1 MNQVANV
8 GARSQVAPEQ
18 NWHAITGEEALRA
31 LDAEHEGLDSAR
43 VASRLEHYGPNEM
56 PQRPPPTLLQIAL
69 RQFQS
74 PLVYLLGA
82 ASLVSI
88 ALKEYR
94 DAAFI
99 AAVVLINALIG
110 TYQEARAERAGRA
123 LQQLLR
129 VSATV
134 RRDGEVTEVEAEAI
148 VPGDIVYLESGNRVP
163 ADIRLLS
170 SQGLEVDESLLTGES
185 LPVSKHAD
193 WVGTAET
200 AQADRQ
206 NMAYAGA
213 MVVRG
218 RSSGVVV
225 ATGSRSLVGVLA
237 LDVLSGSG
245 GKPPLVERM
254 ERFTKR
260 IAVAVLVAAGL
271 IAVTGVLLGDH
282 SIREMFFFGVALA
295 VSAIPE
301 GLPVAL
307 TVALAIGATR
317 MARRGVIIR
326 RLAAV
331 EGLGSCTLIAS
342 DKTGTLTC
350 NQLTV
355 NEVRLPDGTRFD
367 VTGQGFV
374 PEGRFLLNGE
384 SISDRQAARLSGF
397 SLASVLCNEADLHQH
412 DAEYIWHGDPTDVAL
427 LTMACKLGRTREDAL
442 EQCPQFNSIPFEP
455 ERQYS
460 ATYHNTDLGRRA
472 FVKGAPERVFEMLR
486 DDEATRNRLSKMA
499 HEMARSG
506 YRVLALAEGA
516 APDGLD
522 SHHAPPEPAGLRCL
536 GLVGMIDP
544 LRDGVREAIDE
555 VRQAGVKTIMVT
567 GDHPVT
573 AMAIAKQLGLAEGG
587 SRVVTGRELLEASAD
602 SLPALIQDVA
612 VFARVAP
619 HQKLQIVDAARAA
632 GHFVAVTGDGVNDA
646 PALRAANIGVAM
658 GRSGTDVARDT
669 AEMIIADDHFATITA
684 GVEAGRIAYDN
695 IRNVIYL
702 LVSTGAA
709 EVVLVALAL
718 ATGSP
723 LPLLPV
729 QLLWLNLVTN
739 GIQDV
744 ALAFERGDEDVLR
757 RKPRPPEESIFNR
770 LMIERTLIAALVMG
784 VIGFWLFR
792 WALAQGWTVEAAR
805 NALLLLMVLFE
816 NVHLFNCR
824 SELRSA
830 FSKSPLKSPVLMM
843 GMLLAFSIHV
853 AMLYLPIGND
863 FLGTQVVSAQHWIFI
878 FALSLPILAV
888 MELHKIVWRK
898 RHVER

>member
-1 MNQVANV
+1 MEESAYA
-8 GARSQVAPEQ
+8 GGPAPARAVH
-18 NWHAITGEEALRA
+18 NWHALSGEEVLRA
-31 LDAEHEGLDSAR
+31 LEAGRDGLDDAG
-43 VASRLEHYGPNEM
+43 AGSRLERYGPNRM
-56 PQRPPPTLLQIAL
+56 PHRPPPTIIEIAL
-69 RQFQS
+69 RQFRS
-74 PLVYLLGA
+74 PLIYLLGA
-82 ASLVSI
+82 AAIISI
-88 ALKEYR
+88 GLREYR

-99 AAVVLINALIG
+99 AAVVFLNALIG
-110 TYQEARAERAGRA
+110 TVQETRAERAGRA

-129 VSATV
+129 IRGTV
-134 RRDGEVTEVEAEAI
+134 RRNGEVQEVDAETI

-170 SQGLEVDESLLTGES
+170 AQGLDVDESLLTGES

-193 WVGTAET
+193 WLGTAET
-200 AQADRQ
+200 PQADRQ
-206 NMAYAGA
+206 NMVYAGA

-225 ATGSRSLVGVLA
+225 ATGPRSLVGSLA
-237 LDVLSGSG
+237 LDVLSGTG
-245 GKPPLVERM
+245 GKPPLVVRM

-260 IAVAVLVAAGL
+260 IAMAVLTAAAL
-271 IAVTGVLLGDH
+271 IAVTGVLLGGY
-282 SIREMFFFGVALA
+282 SIPEMFLFGVALA

-307 TVALAIGATR
+307 TVALAVGATR

-326 RLAAV
+326 QLAAV

-355 NEVRLPDGTRFD
+355 NEVRLPDGTRFE

-374 PEGRFLLNGE
+374 PEGQFLLDGAPL
-384 SISDRQAARLSGF
+384 SGDQAARLSGF
-397 SLASVLCNEADLHQH
+397 ARASVLCNEADLHHQ
-412 DAEYIWHGDPTDVAL
+412 DSEYTWRGDPTDVAM
-427 LTMACKLGRTREDAL
+427 LTMAHKLGWQREDVL
-442 EQCPQFNSIPFEP
+442 DRYPQVNSIPFEP
-455 ERQYS
+455 ERQYA
-460 ATYHNTDLGRRA
+460 ATYHTTEEGA
-472 FVKGAPERVFEMLR
+472 WVVVKGAPERLFEMLADDAETR
-486 DDEATRNRLSKMA
+486 DRLKAMA
-499 HEMARSG
+499 DEMAQSG
-506 YRVLALAEGA
+506 FRVLALAEGP
-516 APDGLD
+516 APPDLD
-522 SHHAPPEPAGLRCL
+522 SHVAPPEPAGMRCL

-544 LRDGVREAIDE
+544 LREGVEQAIAD
-555 VRQAGVKTIMVT
+555 VSRAGVKTIMVT

-573 AMAIAKQLGLAEGG
+573 AMAIAKRLGLAGG
-587 SRVVTGRELLEASAD
+587 DAKVVTGRELLEASPEA
-602 SLPALIQDVA
+602 LPALIRDAA

-646 PALRAANIGVAM
+646 PALKEANIGVAM
-658 GRSGTDVARDT
+658 GRSGTDVARET
-669 AEMIIADDHFATITA
+669 AELIIADDHFATITA
-684 GVEAGRIAYDN
+684 GIEEGRIAYDN
-695 IRNVIYL
+695 IRNVIFL

-718 ATGSP
+718 ASGSP

-744 ALAFERGDEDVLR
+744 ALAFEKGDEDVLR
-757 RKPRPPEESIFNR
+757 RRPRSPKESIFNR
-770 LMIERTLIAALVMG
+770 LMIERTVIAALVMG

-792 WALAQGWTVEAAR
+792 WALAQGWTEQAAR

-816 NVHLFNCR
+816 NVHVFNCR

-830 FSKSPLKSPVLMM
+830 FSRSPLKSPILML
-843 GMLLAFSIHV
+843 GMLTAFSIHV
-853 AMLYLPIGND
+853 AMLYLPVGNA
-863 FLGTQVVSAQHWIFI
+863 FLGTEAVSAGNWIFI
-878 FALSLPILAV
+878 FALSLPILLA
-888 MELHKIVWRK
+888 MELHKLAR
-898 RHVER
+898 RASQEDR